1 MLQISKRVV
10 SLSHQTQTK
19 KAMKKPV
26 LAQETALAVQII
38 DEKFVSPVFT
48 LAEASNFTKAIRD
61 SIIEDGGE
69 NISGALVYHPIKG
82 LVAWVSP
89 NGRVWHADNADAI
102 HAGNLVEF
110 TKRELSQNFNI
121 VFA

>member
-1 MLQISKRVV
+1 MLQISKRIV

-19 KAMKKPV
+19 RAMKKPV

-48 LAEASNFTKAIRD
+48 LAEASKFTKAIRD

>member
-1 MLQISKRVV
+1 
-10 SLSHQTQTK
+10 
-19 KAMKKPV
+19 MKKPV

-38 DEKFVSPVFT
+38 DENFVSPVFT
-48 LAEASNFTKAIRD
+48 LAEASKFTKAIRD

-69 NISGALVYHPIKG
+69 NISGALVYHPTKG

-89 NGRVWHADNADAI
+89 NGRVWHAKNADII
-102 HAGNLVEF
+102 HTAPRIEF
-110 TKRELSQNFNI
+110 TNEQLTQHFNT

>member
-1 MLQISKRVV
+1 M
-10 SLSHQTQTK
+10 SHQTQTK

>member
-1 MLQISKRVV
+1 VLQISKRIV

>member
-1 MLQISKRVV
+1 MLQISNRVV

>member
-1 MLQISKRVV
+1 VLQISKRVV